1 MSRQPVLN
9 IKDLHEYMYNNCD
22 RNGILQ
28 LTTKQIAE
36 HFDVTVANVHTYIN
50 RLDKAGLLI
59 KYRRKGSKSY
69 VAQIMAWD
77 INNINRVNDKNSLE
91 VLREVD
97 RTLKKCI
104 DYFYTEKNKLL
115 DIDDVGVVYTGL
127 DEISEKC
134 LYGDLVA
141 LQEFL
146 EDFNEFIRYREVHK
160 NE

>member
-1 MSRQPVLN
+1 MSRTPVLN
-9 IKDLHEYMYNNCD
+9 IKDLHNYMYNNCD
-22 RNGILQ
+22 RTGMLQ
-28 LTTKQIAE
+28 LTVKQIAE
-36 HFDVTVANVHTYIN
+36 HFDVTVANVHTYLN

-59 KYRRKGSKSY
+59 KYPRKNSKQY
-69 VAQIMAWD
+69 DAQIMAWD
-77 INNINRVNDKNSLE
+77 INKMNRVNDKNSLE

-97 RTLKKCI
+97 RTVKRCI
-104 DYFYTEKNKLL
+104 DYFYTEKNHLL
-115 DIDDVGVVYTGL
+115 DVDDIGIVYTGL

-146 EDFNEFIRYREVHK
+146 EDFNEFIRYREVHR

>member
-1 MSRQPVLN
+1 MSRKPVLN
-9 IKDLHEYMYNNCD
+9 IKDLHEYLYLNCD
-22 RNGILQ
+22 RNGMLQ
-28 LTTKQIAE
+28 LSTKEIAE
-36 HFDVTVANVHTYIN
+36 HFDVTPANIHVYLN

-59 KYRRKGSKSY
+59 KYPRKGTKAY
-69 VAQIMAWD
+69 DAQILAWD
-77 INNINRVNDKNSLE
+77 IRNINRVNDKNSLE

-97 RTLKKCI
+97 RTLKKCL
-104 DYFYTEKNKLL
+104 DYFYTEKNHLL
-115 DIDDVGVVYTGL
+115 DVDDIGIVYTGL
-127 DEISEKC
+127 DDISEKC